1 MHSTSDNI
9 KFTPYSDAIEVVDKM
24 FVLLG
29 SKYQVNLE
37 TSMRGKDFIFDTV
50 QLMYYKC
57 HKVNFKRG
65 GSYIDSPD
73 WIKNKEAIIDP
84 KTEDD
89 K

>member
-1 MHSTSDNI
+1 
-9 KFTPYSDAIEVVDKM
+9 
-24 FVLLG
+24 
-29 SKYQVNLE
+29 
-37 TSMRGKDFIFDTV
+37 MRGSNFIFDSV

-57 HKVNFKRG
+57 HKINFKRG